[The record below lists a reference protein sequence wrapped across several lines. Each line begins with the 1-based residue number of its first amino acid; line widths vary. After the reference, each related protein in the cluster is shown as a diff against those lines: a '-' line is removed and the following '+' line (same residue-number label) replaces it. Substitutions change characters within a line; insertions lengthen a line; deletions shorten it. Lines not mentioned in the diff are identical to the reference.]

1 MGRRNRSRSHFSSK
15 VYALSRDKLL
25 KQDFAVL
32 GVAWPFEREP
42 GQTNAV
48 QGSTLNSN
56 AMETNASSH
65 LGFKSCVTLRR
76 LHRKGQLDDYL
87 RVGPDKRAI
96 YLETDPYGLPSLRE
110 HVQKHTACRF
120 DSSLW
125 QVQSWTDVANGYL
138 DLAKWG
144 APPWNELQ
152 WRTLRNVIELAEN
165 GE

>member
-1 MGRRNRSRSHFSSK
+1 MGPSDW
-15 VYALSRDKLL
+15 YAFGS
-25 KQDFAVL
+25 
-32 GVAWPFEREP
+32 FERALFGLARKFFRWSP
-42 GQTNAV
+42 DSAMTVFN
-48 QGSTLNSN
+48 LN
-56 AMETNASSH
+56 NASAH
-65 LGFKSCVTLRR
+65 LGFKSCVTLWW

-87 RVGPDKRAI
+87 LVGPDKRAI

-138 DLAKWG
+138 DLAQWG
-144 APPWNELQ
+144 APPRDELQ